1 MKEKVK
7 APWYEFYK
15 GVRRHLNYP
24 EYSIYKQLELAGIK
38 YPKFIALN
46 YFKHKLT
53 FKELLEEIDVC
64 ARALKKLGIKKKDK
78 VTI

>member
-38 YPKFIALN
+38 YPPI
-46 YFKHKLT
+46 
-53 FKELLEEIDVC
+53 
-64 ARALKKLGIKKKDK
+64 
-78 VTI
+78 